1 MPKKVDKYINEQR
14 EIANKILNIIG
25 INENNKILSL
35 VKLDENIEMQ
45 NSILN
50 LEPEI
55 KKYFLVSKLSFIN
68 NIGREYK
75 RRYLA
80 IIKTIMRIMKIKM
93 SSSILTT
100 KFEDTNTHETFY
112 VFNISSFLNEQTP
125 N

>member
-14 EIANKILNIIG
+14 DIAIKILDIIG
-25 INENNKILSL
+25 INENNNMISL
-35 VKLDENIEMQ
+35 VKLDENIDMQ
-45 NSILN
+45 NKILN

-68 NIGREYK
+68 NNSREYK

-80 IIKTIMRIMKIKM
+80 IIKTIMKFNKIKM
-93 SSSILTT
+93 VSSILTT
-100 KFEDTNTHETFY
+100 KIDEHKTHETFY
-112 VFNISSFLNEQTP
+112 IFNTSLFN